1 MRGVQVILAAVL
13 ALSLTGCVLR
23 GKQQKVASATP
34 PPPKPVAEPA
44 PPPPLTRLSI
54 PQTDVQLPPPQP
66 VDPEAVAQIPPAE
79 EPRTP
84 APAPNRPSRRP
95 SPSAPK
101 PEPAAT
107 QPVTT
112 TAPATPAQPTETD
125 RLPIQEIV
133 PAAELDRF
141 KSETAEYKKEV
152 QNLLGQAQ
160 RRHLNRT
167 QLGLVNRINTFV
179 KDSDAAAD
187 RNDWRGAHELA
198 NRAVALA
205 RELTGGK

>member
-1 MRGVQVILAAVL
+1 MRSVQVILAAVL
-13 ALSLTGCVLR
+13 ALSLAGCVLR

-34 PPPKPVAEPA
+34 PPAPKPVVLPA
-44 PPPPLTRLSI
+44 PPPPPGRLSI

-66 VDPEAVAQIPPAE
+66 IDPEAVAQIPNLE
-79 EPRTP
+79 ETHAP
-84 APAPNRPSRRP
+84 APAPSRPSRRP
-95 SPSAPK
+95 AASGPR
-101 PEPAAT
+101 PEPAAA
-107 QPVTT
+107 V
-112 TAPATPAQPTETD
+112 PAQPPAQPEAD

-141 KSETAEYKKEV
+141 KAETADYKREI
-152 QNLLGQAQ
+152 QTLLQQAQ
-160 RRHLNRT
+160 RRRLNHT
-167 QLGLVNRINTFV
+167 QQALISRINAFV